1 MSSKLA
7 ITVQPTSVEAA
18 SRYPELAER
27 VARQADEL
35 PELYGD
41 FDFAV
46 TPERFTT
53 DPDVKSA
60 LPTRLGD
67 RSRYLNDPRLM
78 ELIHTSTFLADVP
91 ADRVAA
97 LAARYPVAELV
108 SLVRRVCREG
118 AENVPEA
125 PPEIAELIAVMQEKP
140 DWINFDLVEDGA
152 TYSRLYA
159 ALVSPFMTRGAFLAT
174 FTNSYA
180 ALPMTI
186 TGALSGT
193 RAAHRVNETTAYFAV
208 TALPGGLERFSAGF
222 EATVMVRLMH
232 SMVRFNALQRT
243 GRGHNSKKRTWDTRI
258 YGLPVP
264 QIDQFPAGMIGPYQK
279 ADKAVRANRELPYDE
294 RAMVEFHRY
303 RGFLLGLPEEL
314 LPGSPREIVDLFNAR
329 AATLRHGYDDE
340 CRKLVTSTM
349 DAYLCPSGSTF
360 DRAADAVEK
369 SYSKLAFAAAFC
381 EGNLKK
387 AAHMGVDLSVNDFA
401 RAAVT
406 APLLTGR
413 FAAVRIAGKV
423 PVLQNVADQYITA
436 LVKRRLD
443 DYGIPAYTT
452 DSREYAH

>member
-1 MSSKLA
+1 MA
-7 ITVQPTSVEAA
+7 HY
-18 SRYPELAER
+18 YPELAER

-41 FDFAV
+41 FDFDT

-60 LPTRLGD
+60 LPRRLGD
-67 RSRYLNDPRLM
+67 RNKYLNDPRLM
-78 ELIHTSTFLADVP
+78 ELVHTSTFLADVP

-97 LAARYPVAELV
+97 LSARYPVSELV
-108 SLVRRVCREG
+108 NLVRRVCREG
-118 AENVPEA
+118 AENVPDA
-125 PPEIAELIAVMQEKP
+125 PPEIGELIAVMQEKP
-140 DWINFDLVEDGA
+140 DWIDFGLIDDGA
-152 TYSRLYA
+152 AYSRLYA

-243 GRGHNSKKRTWDTRI
+243 GRNNRKKRTWDTRV

-279 ADKAVRANRELPYDE
+279 ADKAVRANRDLPYDE

-314 LPGSPREIVDLFNAR
+314 LPGSAQEIVDLFNAR
-329 AATLRHGYDDE
+329 AATLRYGYDDD
-340 CRKLVTSTM
+340 CRKLVSSTM
-349 DAYLCPSGSTF
+349 DAYLRPSASTF

-369 SYSKLAFAAAFC
+369 SYSKLAFTATFC
-381 EGNLKK
+381 EGNFKK
-387 AAHMGVDLSVNDFA
+387 AADMGVDLSVTDLA
-401 RAAVT
+401 RAAAT
-406 APLLTGR
+406 APWLTSR
-413 FAAVRIAGKV
+413 FAAVRIAGRL
-423 PVLQNVADQYITA
+423 PVLQDLADQYITE

-443 DYGIPAYTT
+443 DYGIPEYTT

>member
-1 MSSKLA
+1 M
-7 ITVQPTSVEAA
+7 
-18 SRYPELAER
+18 
-27 VARQADEL
+27 
-35 PELYGD
+35 
-41 FDFAV
+41 
-46 TPERFTT
+46 
-53 DPDVKSA
+53 PD
-60 LPTRLGD
+60 
-67 RSRYLNDPRLM
+67 
-78 ELIHTSTFLADVP
+78 
-91 ADRVAA
+91 
-97 LAARYPVAELV
+97 
-108 SLVRRVCREG
+108 
-118 AENVPEA
+118 A
-125 PPEIAELIAVMQEKP
+125 PPEIGELITVMQEKP
-140 DWINFDLVEDGA
+140 DWINFDLVDDGA
-152 TYSRLYA
+152 AYSRVYA

-208 TALPGGLERFSAGF
+208 TALPGGLDRFSPGF

-232 SMVRFNALQRT
+232 SMVRVNALQRI
-243 GRGHNSKKRTWDTRI
+243 GRTNNSKKRVWDTQV

-314 LPGSPREIVDLFNAR
+314 LPGSAQEIVDLFNAR
-329 AATLRHGYDDE
+329 AATLRYGYDDD
-340 CRKLVTSTM
+340 CRKLVSSTM
-349 DAYLCPSGSTF
+349 DAYLRPSESPF

-387 AAHMGVDLSVNDFA
+387 AADMGVDLSVTDFA
-401 RAAVT
+401 RAAAT
-406 APLLTGR
+406 APLLTSR
-413 FAAVRIAGKV
+413 FAAVRIAGKL
-423 PVLQNVADQYITA
+423 PVLQELADQYVTD

>member
-1 MSSKLA
+1 MA
-7 ITVQPTSVEAA
+7 HY
-18 SRYPELAER
+18 YPELAER

-41 FDFAV
+41 FDFDT

-53 DPDVKSA
+53 DPDAESA
-60 LPTRLGD
+60 LPRRLGD
-67 RSRYLNDPRLM
+67 RSKYLNDPRLM
-78 ELIHTSTFLADVP
+78 ELVHTSTFLADVP

-97 LAARYPVAELV
+97 LSAQYPVSELV
-108 SLVRRVCREG
+108 NLVRRVCRAG
-118 AENVPEA
+118 AENVPDA
-125 PPEIAELIAVMQEKP
+125 PPEIGELVAVMQEKP
-140 DWINFDLVEDGA
+140 DWIDFDLIDDGA
-152 TYSRLYA
+152 AYSRLYA

-208 TALPGGLERFSAGF
+208 TALPGGLRRFGPGF

-243 GRGHNSKKRTWDTRI
+243 GHGNSRKRIWDTRI

-314 LPGSPREIVDLFNAR
+314 LPGSAQEIVDLFNAR
-329 AATLRHGYDDE
+329 AATLRHGYDDD
-340 CRKLVTSTM
+340 CRKLVSSTM
-349 DAYLCPSGSTF
+349 DAYLRPSESPF
-360 DRAADAVEK
+360 DRVADAVEK

-381 EGNLKK
+381 EGNLRK
-387 AAHMGVDLSVNDFA
+387 AADMGVDLSIADLA
-401 RAAVT
+401 RAAAT
-406 APLLTGR
+406 APWLTGR
-413 FAAVRIAGKV
+413 FAAVRIAGKL
-423 PVLQNVADQYITA
+423 PVLQDLADQYITD
-436 LVKRRLD
+436 LVRRRLD
-443 DYGIPAYTT
+443 DYGIPEYTT
-452 DSREYAH
+452 DSREYAR